1 MNLSNP
7 LLLLIFC
14 LFYFGIT
21 FILMSYLVSRR
32 IKKNPLVLPQNDT
45 PYGIVGKYFKLV
57 IILLFTYVVMIN
69 ITPSISIYY
78 PDFSLMKSNTMVFI
92 GFSVMFISLTL
103 TIVSQI
109 TMSNSWRIGIDLD
122 KKTELITIGIF
133 NYSRNPIFLGMVLFM
148 SGIFLVTPNILIL
161 MIVLLGFILIEFQVR
176 LEEEFLEKQFGE
188 EYIKYKKEVRRY
200 I

>member
-1 MNLSNP
+1 
-7 LLLLIFC
+7 
-14 LFYFGIT
+14 
-21 FILMSYLVSRR
+21 
-32 IKKNPLVLPQNDT
+32 
-45 PYGIVGKYFKLV
+45 
-57 IILLFTYVVMIN
+57 MIN
-69 ITPSISIYY
+69 ITPSVSIYY
-78 PDFSLMKSNTMVFI
+78 PDFSLMKSNIMVFI

-103 TIVSQI
+103 TIISQI

-122 KKTELITIGIF
+122 KKTELITMGIF

-148 SGIFLVTPNILIL
+148 CGIFLVTPNVLIL

>member
-1 MNLSNP
+1 
-7 LLLLIFC
+7 
-14 LFYFGIT
+14 
-21 FILMSYLVSRR
+21 MSYLVSRR

-45 PYGIVGKYFKLV
+45 PYGIVGKYFKLI

-69 ITPSISIYY
+69 ITPSVSIYY
-78 PDFSLMKSNTMVFI
+78 PDFSLMKSNIMVFI

-103 TIVSQI
+103 TIISQI

-122 KKTELITIGIF
+122 KKTELITMGIF

-148 SGIFLVTPNILIL
+148 SGIFLVTPNVLIL

>member
-1 MNLSNP
+1 M
-7 LLLLIFC
+7 I
-14 LFYFGIT
+14 
-21 FILMSYLVSRR
+21 
-32 IKKNPLVLPQNDT
+32 
-45 PYGIVGKYFKLV
+45 

-69 ITPSISIYY
+69 ITPSVSIYY
-78 PDFSLMKSNTMVFI
+78 PDFSLMKSNIMVFI

-103 TIVSQI
+103 TIISQI

-122 KKTELITIGIF
+122 KKTELITMGIF

-148 SGIFLVTPNILIL
+148 SGIFLVTPNVLIL

>member
-1 MNLSNP
+1 
-7 LLLLIFC
+7 
-14 LFYFGIT
+14 
-21 FILMSYLVSRR
+21 
-32 IKKNPLVLPQNDT
+32 
-45 PYGIVGKYFKLV
+45 
-57 IILLFTYVVMIN
+57 
-69 ITPSISIYY
+69 
-78 PDFSLMKSNTMVFI
+78 MKSNTMVFI

-103 TIVSQI
+103 TIISQI

-122 KKTELITIGIF
+122 KKTELITMGIF

-148 SGIFLVTPNILIL
+148 SGIFLVTPNVLIL